1 MDEFIDNA
9 ESIVSKA
16 YNKQTS
22 KLPKGVRRRV
32 DSVRDRAVRK
42 YNKVKSSAKQS
53 KHYGKVDKAVKKAKQ
68 LYNEVDHD
76 KLKTA
81 VSVFKSKYQKK
92 RKQSERIEA
101 NRRKSKK

>member
-1 MDEFIDNA
+1 MDELIDKG
-9 ESIVSKA
+9 EKIVSKA
-16 YNKQTS
+16 YSKQTS

-42 YNKVKSSAKQS
+42 YNKVKSSAKHS
-53 KHYGKVDKAVKKAKQ
+53 KHYGKVDKEVKKAKQ

>member
-1 MDEFIDNA
+1 MDEFIDNG
-9 ESIVSKA
+9 EKIVSKA
-16 YNKQTS
+16 YSKQTS

-32 DSVRDRAVRK
+32 DSVRDRVVKK
-42 YNKVKSSAKQS
+42 YNKVKSSVKSS
-53 KHYGKVDKAVKKAKQ
+53 KHYGKVDKAVKKARQ
-68 LYNEVDHD
+68 AYSAMDND

-101 NRRKSKK
+101 HRNKSKK

>member
-1 MDEFIDNA
+1 MDEFIDHG
-9 ESIVSKA
+9 EKIVSKA
-16 YNKQTS
+16 YSKHTS

-32 DSVRDRAVRK
+32 DNVRDRVVKK
-42 YNKVKSSAKQS
+42 YNRVKSSAKHS

-68 LYNEVDHD
+68 LYD
-76 KLKTA
+76 KVGDDNIKAA

-101 NRRKSKK
+101 NRRKNKK

>member
-1 MDEFIDNA
+1 MDELINHG
-9 ESIVSKA
+9 EKIISNA

>member
-1 MDEFIDNA
+1 MDEFIDHG
-9 ESIVSKA
+9 EKIVSKA
-16 YNKQTS
+16 YSKQTS

-32 DSVRDRAVRK
+32 DNVRDRVVKK
-42 YNKVKSSAKQS
+42 YNKVKSSVKSS
-53 KHYGKVDKAVKKAKQ
+53 KHYGKVDKAVKKAKEA
-68 LYNEVDHD
+68 YSAMDND

-101 NRRKSKK
+101 HRKKSKK

>member
-42 YNKVKSSAKQS
+42 YNRVKSSAKQS

-68 LYNEVDHD
+68 AYSALDHD
-76 KLKTA
+76 KLKAA
-81 VSVFKSKYQKK
+81 VSVFKSKYNKR
-92 RKQSERIEA
+92 RKQSKKIEA
-101 NRRKSKK
+101 LRKNKK

>member
-1 MDEFIDNA
+1 MDELINHG
-9 ESIVSKA
+9 EKIISNA

-32 DSVRDRAVRK
+32 DSVRDRVVRK

>member
-1 MDEFIDNA
+1 MDEFIDHG
-9 ESIVSKA
+9 EKIVSKA

-32 DSVRDRAVRK
+32 DSVRDRVVKK
-42 YNKVKSSAKQS
+42 YNKVKSSVKSS
-53 KHYGKVDKAVKKAKQ
+53 KHYGKVDKAVKKARQ
-68 LYNEVDHD
+68 AYSAMDND

-101 NRRKSKK
+101 HRKKNKK

>member
-1 MDEFIDNA
+1 MDEFIDNG
-9 ESIVSKA
+9 EKIVSKA
-16 YNKQTS
+16 YSKQTS

-32 DSVRDRAVRK
+32 DSVRDRVVKK
-42 YNKVKSSAKQS
+42 YNKVKSSVKSS
-53 KHYGKVDKAVKKAKQ
+53 KHYGKVDKAVKKAKEA
-68 LYNEVDHD
+68 YSAMDND

-101 NRRKSKK
+101 HRKKK

>member
-32 DSVRDRAVRK
+32 DNVRDRVVKK
-42 YNKVKSSAKQS
+42 YNRVKASAKSS
-53 KHYGKVDKAVKKAKQ
+53 KHYGKVDKAVKKAKE
-68 LYNEVDHD
+68 LSKSLDHD
-76 KLKTA
+76 KLKA
-81 VSVFKSKYQKK
+81 AASVFKSKYQKK

-101 NRRKSKK
+101 HRNKNKK